1 MKSLMQLARMAYMA
15 HYKRRHLSA
24 SDEAALAAWLALC
37 WADMEPWVD
46 AVRVV
51 VEEVKN
57 ID

>member
-1 MKSLMQLARMAYMA
+1 MQLARMAYMA